1 MTKFKFVHKKKD
13 LPSNKNFGIVFF
25 IFFLIVTI
33 YFFSKGNDINFWFL
47 SLSFIFLILGLLNSK
62 ILLPLNIIWVNFGIL
77 LGLIIS
83 PIVMGLIFFLVVLPT
98 SIMLKFFKKDILN
111 LKYNNMES
119 YWIEKKENH
128 SSMKDQF

>member
-1 MTKFKFVHKKKD
+1 MTKFKFVYKKKD

-128 SSMKDQF
+128 SNMNDQF

>member
-1 MTKFKFVHKKKD
+1 MTKFKFVYKKKD
-13 LPSNKNFGIVFF
+13 LPSNKNFGIVSF

-62 ILLPLNIIWVNFGIL
+62 ILLPLNIMWVNFGIL

-128 SSMKDQF
+128 SNMKDQF